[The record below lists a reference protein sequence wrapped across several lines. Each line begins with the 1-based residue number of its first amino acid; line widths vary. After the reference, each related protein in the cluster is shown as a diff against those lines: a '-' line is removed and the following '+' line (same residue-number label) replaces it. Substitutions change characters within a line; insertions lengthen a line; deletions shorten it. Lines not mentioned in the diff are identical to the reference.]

1 MKKSTI
7 GALIAA
13 AVLIIGGVGLFVGGL
28 ISIGGLE
35 AANRVLNEHG
45 IEIFDELDIDFDE
58 GDFDIDIDSGRVRI
72 DMDF

>member
-13 AVLIIGGVGLFVGGL
+13 AVLIIGGIGLFVGGL
-28 ISIGGLE
+28 TSIGGLK

-45 IEIFDELDIDFDE
+45 IEILEELDIDFDE

>member
-7 GALIAA
+7 GVLIAA
-13 AVLIIGGVGLFVGGL
+13 AVLIIGGIGVFVGGL
-28 ISIGGLE
+28 TSVGGLE

-45 IEIFDELDIDFDE
+45 IEILDDLDIDFDE
-58 GDFDIDIDSGRVRI
+58 GDFNIDIDSGRVRI

>member
-7 GALIAA
+7 GVLIAA
-13 AVLIIGGVGLFVGGL
+13 AVLVIGGIGLFVGGL
-28 ISIGGLE
+28 TSIGGLK

-45 IEIFDELDIDFDE
+45 IEILDELDIDFNE
-58 GDFDIDIDSGRVRI
+58 GNFNIDIDSGRVRV

>member
-7 GALIAA
+7 GVLIAA
-13 AVLIIGGVGLFVGGL
+13 AVLIIGGIGLFVGGL
-28 ISIGGLE
+28 VSLGGLE

-45 IEIFDELDIDFDE
+45 IEILDELDIDFDE
-58 GDFDIDIDSGRVRI
+58 GNFYIDIDSGKVKI